1 MINKGNFKQVL
12 LKLGFTLTNDSYTKK
27 FSEFNT
33 ELKVDFEKQEL
44 IYPEKDGFTVN
55 ERQTCN
61 FKQAENFVVFE
72 CVDRLLS
79 QKYNPKHI
87 ELEPKWQVG
96 HGASGGRADILI
108 KDNDE
113 NALLIIECKT
123 AGAEF
128 TKAWNTTQVK
138 PTQLFS
144 YVQQTRSTKFIA
156 LYASDFVDEKVKA
169 DYYLINVSDN
179 KKLLESDKS
188 LKSYADANTV
198 DEIYA
203 VWVDTYKKDYA
214 TIGLF
219 EDTRA
224 YEIGKEKYSVDDLKQ
239 VSSRDIQGKYHEF
252 ATIMRQHNVSGRE
265 NAFDKLVNLFL
276 CKVVD
281 EANNPQELKFFWKG
295 VAYDDPFSMQDRLNH
310 LYKIGMKKFLGEDI
324 TYIENSQIDS
334 AFSVFADKPN
344 MTKEIIE
351 GFFKELKFFTNN
363 DFSFIDVHNEP
374 LFHQNFEVLLKIL
387 KMLQDIKLTGA
398 DEEHQFLGDMFEGFL
413 DNGIKQSEGQFFTP
427 MPIVKFIANSLPL
440 ESIQKKQDNPKAIDY
455 ACGAGHFLNEVANH
469 FPKEYH
475 KNIYG
480 IEKEY
485 RLSKVAKVSSFMY
498 GQDDI
503 NIIYA
508 DALSS
513 QSKVQNDS
521 FSVLVANP
529 PYSVKG
535 FLETLDEG
543 DRDAFELLKSIEAKS
558 YTANNSIECFFIERA
573 KQLLQKDGVAG
584 IILPSSILS
593 KGTQNIATNKSNIY
607 VKTREILFKYFDIIA
622 IAEFGS
628 GTFGKTGT
636 NTVTLFLQRRPNNP
650 DMQKHLEYMLKSW
663 FSGDFTTNE
672 MFKDKDLLQEYVKHI
687 EVDLADYKSLL
698 EGKPNENLLKN
709 EMFVEY
715 AEEFLKLTETKNRKK
730 QKTYKALSADKR
742 QEIEHNE
749 LVKYM
754 QLIEEDKFY
763 YFSLAFLN
771 KKEVLIVKAP
781 SDGAKN
787 KKFLG
792 YEWSGRKG
800 DEGIKYITSSATKA
814 EKQEDSESET
824 LENILNLSSIQT
836 PLYNPNDRED
846 ESKINSLISKNF
858 SDEVV
863 EIPEHLSEFVNKAR
877 LVDMLDFSRGEFG
890 KYINTSPKR
899 NITLNSRWKF
909 VKLMNECDVRD
920 GTHES
925 PKFYEQGYP
934 LITSKNLVEGRI
946 DFSDIKYISKEDYLS
961 FNKRSKVEEGD
972 VLFAMIGTVGNP
984 VIVKTDV
991 EIAIKNVALFKEIQ
1005 GTKLLNSYLTLLLD
1019 YEIVKVQLE
1028 SEQRGSNR
1036 KFVSLTILRNLQ
1048 IPLPPLNIQE
1058 KIVKEC
1064 EVVDRDVQ
1072 KAESEIEKSKESI
1085 ETLFKETLSKA
1096 TQSFK
1101 LSDANSFSVSIGKR
1115 ILKNEFTQN
1124 EDDIP
1129 VYSANVFDPFG
1140 TINKDLLKDFS
1151 IPSVLWG
1158 IDGDWMVNYLEK
1170 EQPFYPTDHCG
1181 VLRVKTDEV
1190 HPRYLTWVLKQEGE
1204 KVRFSRTHRASI
1216 DRIKGITVNAPSKKE
1231 QETLVKEVQKLEE
1244 KIATAQKTLESS
1256 SEKKQAI
1263 LKKYL

>member
-1 MINKGNFKQVL
+1 MIKRENFKQVL
-12 LKLGFTLTNDSYTKK
+12 KILSFEETDNIFIKKYPELK
-27 FSEFNT
+27 T

-44 IYPEKDGFTVN
+44 IYPEKDGFRVN

-79 QKYNPKHI
+79 QGYNPKHI

-96 HGASGGRADILI
+96 HGASGGRADILV

-128 TKAWNTTQVK
+128 TKAWNATQVK

-144 YVQQTRSTKFIA
+144 YVQQIRSTKFIA

-169 DYYLINVSDN
+169 DYYLINISDN
-179 KKLLESDKS
+179 EKLLKSDAN
-188 LKSYADANTV
+188 LQSYRDANTV
-198 DEIYA
+198 DEIYS
-203 VWVDTYKKDYA
+203 VWTNTYKKDYA

-224 YEIGKEKYSVDDLKQ
+224 YEIGKDKYSVNDLKQ
-239 VSSRDIQGKYHEF
+239 VSSKDIQGKYHEF

-281 EANNPQELKFFWKG
+281 ETNNPQELKFFWKG

-374 LFHQNFEVLLKIL
+374 LFHQNFEVLLKIV

-440 ESIQKKQDNPKAIDY
+440 DSIQKEQDNPKAIDY

-469 FPKEYH
+469 FPKESH

-485 RLSKVAKVSSFMY
+485 RLSKVAKVSAFMY

-503 NIIYA
+503 NIIYQ
-508 DALSS
+508 DALSDIA
-513 QSKVQNDS
+513 KVQNDS

-535 FLETLDEG
+535 FLETLDEK
-543 DRDAFELLKSIEAKS
+543 DRDTFELLESIEEKS
-558 YTANNSIECFFIERA
+558 YTANNSIECFFIERT
-573 KQLLQKDGVAG
+573 KQLLKKDGVAG

-593 KGTQNIATNKSNIY
+593 KGSQNIATNKSNIY

-636 NTVTLFLQRRPNNP
+636 NTVTLFLKRRPNNP
-650 DMQKHLEYMLKSW
+650 DMQKHLKYMVESW
-663 FSGDFTTNE
+663 FNGDFTTNE
-672 MFKDKDLLQEYVKHI
+672 MFRDKNLLQEYINHI

-698 EGKPNENLLKN
+698 ENEPNERLLQS

-715 AEEFLKLTETKNRKK
+715 GEEFVKLTETKNRKK

-742 QEIEHNE
+742 QEIEHKE

-754 QLIEEDKFY
+754 KLIEEDKLY

-771 KKEVLIVKAP
+771 KKEVLIIKAP

-800 DEGIKYITSSATKA
+800 DEGIKYITSKPVKV
-814 EKQEDSESET
+814 EKQEEIESET

-836 PLYNPNDRED
+836 PLYNPSDKDD
-846 ESKINSLISKNF
+846 ETKINALISKNF
-858 SDEVV
+858 SDELV
-863 EIPEHLSEFVNKAR
+863 EIPESLSEFVSKAQ

-890 KYINTSPKR
+890 KYINTSPKK
-899 NITLNSRWKF
+899 NIILNSRWEF

-925 PKFYEQGYP
+925 PNFHEKGYP
-934 LITSKNLVEGRI
+934 LITSKNLINERL
-946 DFSDIKYISKEDYLS
+946 DFSNVKYISKEDYLS
-961 FNKRSKVEEGD
+961 FNKRSKVEKGD
-972 VLFAMIGTVGNP
+972 ILFAMIGTVGNP
-984 VIVKTDV
+984 VIVKID
-991 EIAIKNVALFKEIQ
+991 EKIAIKNVALFKEIQ
-1005 GTKLLNSYLTLLLD
+1005 GTKLLNNYLALLLD
-1019 YEIVKVQLE
+1019 YEIVKIQLE
-1028 SEQRGSNR
+1028 SEQRGANR

-1048 IPLPPLNIQE
+1048 IPLPPLSIQE

-1064 EVVDRDVQ
+1064 EVVDIDVQ
-1072 KAESEIEKSKESI
+1072 NATSEIEVLNHKIDLEIQNVSGEIVKLGDITENLSNVRVPI
-1085 ETLFKETLSKA
+1085 TQRDRVKGDIPYYGASGIVDYVADYIVDDFVMLVSEDGANLKTRNTPIAFTVEGKAWVNNHAHILKFKGKETHL
-1096 TQSFK
+1096 
-1101 LSDANSFSVSIGKR
+1101 LVEL
-1115 ILKNEFTQN
+1115 ILNRMDLNEFITGQAQPKLN
-1124 EDDIP
+1124 QK
-1129 VYSANVFDPFG
+1129 N
-1140 TINKDLLKDFS
+1140 LKEIRFAL
-1151 IPSVLWG
+1151 PSLK
-1158 IDGDWMVNYLEK
+1158 MQK
-1170 EQPFYPTDHCG
+1170 E
-1181 VLRVKTDEV
+1181 
-1190 HPRYLTWVLKQEGE
+1190 
-1204 KVRFSRTHRASI
+1204 I
-1216 DRIKGITVNAPSKKE
+1216 ITK
-1231 QETLVKEVQKLEE
+1231 VQKLEE
-1244 KIATAQKTLESS
+1244 KITIAQKIVENS

>member
-440 ESIQKKQDNPKAIDY
+440 ESIQKEQDNPKAIDY

-754 QLIEEDKFY
+754 QLIEEDKLY

-781 SDGAKN
+781 SDGVKN

-800 DEGIKYITSSATKA
+800 DEGIKYITSSAVKV
-814 EKQEDSESET
+814 EKQEDSESEA

-846 ESKINSLISKNF
+846 ASKINSLISKNF

-863 EIPEHLSEFVNKAR
+863 EIPEHLSEFVSKAR
-877 LVDMLDFSRGEFG
+877 LVDMLDFSRGEFS
-890 KYINTSPKR
+890 KAVRLSPKR
-899 NITLNSRWKF
+899 KQVIVGKKEWQ
-909 VKLMNECDVRD
+909 VKLGDVTD
-920 GTHES
+920 VLIGGTPS
-925 PKFYEQGYP
+925 RKNSDYFVG
-934 LITSKNLVEGRI
+934 KNLWVSISEMKGQIITNTKENISDEGVKKSNVKLI
-946 DFSDIKYISKEDYLS
+946 PQGTTLLS
-961 FNKRSKVEEGD
+961 FKLS
-972 VLFAMIGTVGNP
+972 IG
-984 VIVKTDV
+984 KTA
-991 EIAIKNVALFKEIQ
+991 IAGKELYTNEAIA
-1005 GTKLLNSYLTLLLD
+1005 GLVPKDKKLLLD
-1019 YEIVKVQLE
+1019 KYIFTLFNGKIIDLEKDGYNTFGKSLNSTFLKEIK
-1028 SEQRGSNR
+1028 
-1036 KFVSLTILRNLQ
+1036 

-1129 VYSANVFDPFG
+1129 VYSANVFEPFG

-1170 EQPFYPTDHCG
+1170 EQQFYPTDHCG